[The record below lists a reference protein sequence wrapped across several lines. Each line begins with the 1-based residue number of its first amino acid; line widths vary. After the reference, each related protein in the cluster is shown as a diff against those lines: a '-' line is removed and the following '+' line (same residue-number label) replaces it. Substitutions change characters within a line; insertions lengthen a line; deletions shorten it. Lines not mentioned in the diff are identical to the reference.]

1 METKIPKIKPKKPDS
16 AESMQRSMIPT
27 FQDKRNL
34 YAKKSRNL
42 SAVNSES
49 TITEGSS
56 SQSLV
61 TSNTQNTTASR
72 NITHIQDITDS
83 QNITHIQGITD
94 SQNISCSTNDQT
106 LNRGQTPSRDEIIDK
121 ELNKPLVKKK
131 LRHSVSMPIMKPQSN
146 PAVSFS
152 NMYKIMEIEFIIKI
166 PLVSNTRIFI
176 RQDKINSNQTLFL
189 FNDLIIIHPPTT
201 LIPTSKLLIEYKD
214 GVELN
219 GIPVEFDDFKNE
231 NDFIGTVSIL
241 KNRWMK
247 DYESEN
253 CLVCKKKF
261 NLFFRRHHCRGCG
274 RLICSKCSVFND
286 SIRNC
291 KDCAE

>member
-1 METKIPKIKPKKPDS
+1 METKIPKIKPRKLDS
-16 AESMQRSMIPT
+16 SESMQRSMIPT

-42 SAVNSES
+42 STVNSES
-49 TITEGSS
+49 TITEGSN

-61 TSNTQNTTASR
+61 TSNTQNITASH

-83 QNITHIQGITD
+83 QNI
-94 SQNISCSTNDQT
+94 SCTNNQT
-106 LNRGQTPSRDEIIDK
+106 LNRGQTPSGDEMIDK
-121 ELNKPLVKKK
+121 ELNKPLVVKKK

-201 LIPTSKLLIEYKD
+201 LIPTNKLLIEFKD
-214 GVELN
+214 GIELN
-219 GIPVEFDDFKNE
+219 GIPIEFDDFKNE

-291 KDCAE
+291 KDCTE